1 MRPFAL
7 SAITIPLLLLVSF
20 SVAACGDSGTTTT
33 AADTR
38 TSTSAMQPLFKSTE
52 FTDPSMCGNCHKEI
66 YAQWQGSM
74 HSNAF
79 QDAFYLKMH
88 EEASKDTD
96 GAVDAFCT
104 GCHTPIGTYSGEVPP
119 TSGPQI
125 NEISKKGVQCDFC
138 HTVTDADFTFAPS
151 KIKRGQFTDSISTF
165 HDTAYSELHTKS
177 EFCGMCHDVTHP
189 DNKLALEATYTEWK
203 ASPYADQGIQC
214 QDCHMTPGPGVT
226 KPNPGTAAVGGP
238 LRPHIYTH
246 EFVGGNATSLAS
258 PEHQK
263 LARERLQAA
272 ASLSIT
278 PPASATPG
286 SNMDLQVTVNNKGA
300 GHYLPTGLTEVREM
314 WLDVTVTDA
323 NGKTIYRSGEVGAD
337 GVVDPRAVMYQTLF
351 KDKDGQTTH
360 KPWLA
365 DEILS
370 DKRIP
375 PMGSVTEKYSVPVPA
390 GTSLPLTVKASLR
403 YRTASQ
409 AMVDELMG
417 DEAIEIPVI
426 DMASATAEVK

>member
-1 MRPFAL
+1 
-7 SAITIPLLLLVSF
+7 
-20 SVAACGDSGTTTT
+20 
-33 AADTR
+33 
-38 TSTSAMQPLFKSTE
+38 
-52 FTDPSMCGNCHKEI
+52 MCGNCHTEI

-79 QDAFYLKMH
+79 QDKFYLKMH

-119 TSGPQI
+119 TSGAQI

-138 HTVTDADFTFAPS
+138 HTVTKADFTFAPS
-151 KIKRGQFTDSISTF
+151 KIKQGPFTDSISTF
-165 HDTAYSELHTKS
+165 HDTAYSELLTKS

-189 DNKLALEATYTEWK
+189 DNKLPLEATYSEWK
-203 ASPYADQGIQC
+203 ASPYAAQGIQC

-226 KPNPGTAAVGGP
+226 KPNPGTAALGGP
-238 LRPHIYTH
+238 ARPHIFTH
-246 EFVGGNATSLAS
+246 QFVGGNATSLAS

-263 LARERLQAA
+263 LATAQLQAA

-278 PPASATPG
+278 PPASVAPG
-286 SNMDLQVTVNNKGA
+286 SSMELQVTVTNKGA

-323 NGKTIYRSGEVGAD
+323 NGKTIYRSGEIGEDGA
-337 GVVDPRAVMYQTLF
+337 VDPQAVMYQSLF

-375 PMGSVTEKYSVPVPA
+375 PMGSITEKYSVSVPG
-390 GTSLPLTVKASLR
+390 GTAMPLTIKTSLR

-409 AMVDELMG
+409 SVVDELMG
-417 DEAIEIPVI
+417 EEAIEIPVI
-426 DMASATAEVK
+426 DMASATAVVR

>member
-1 MRPFAL
+1 MRPSAL
-7 SAITIPLLLLVSF
+7 SATMIFLLFLASF
-20 SVAACGDSGTTTT
+20 SVASCGDSGTATT
-33 AADTR
+33 AETKA
-38 TSTSAMQPLFKSTE
+38 STSAMEPLFKSTN
-52 FTDPSMCGNCHKEI
+52 FTDPTVCGSCHTEI
-66 YAQWQGSM
+66 FAQWQGSM

-79 QDAFYLKMH
+79 QDKFYLKMH
-88 EEASKDTD
+88 EEASKDTN

-125 NEISKKGVQCDFC
+125 SEISKKGIQCDFC
-138 HTVTDADFTFAPS
+138 HTVTGTNFTFAPS
-151 KIKRGQFTDSISTF
+151 KTKQGPFTDSISTF

-189 DNKLALEATYTEWK
+189 DNKLPLEATYTEWK
-203 ASPYADQGIQC
+203 ASPYAAQGIQC

-226 KPNPGTAAVGGP
+226 KPNPGTAALGGP
-238 LRPHIYTH
+238 ARPHIFTH
-246 EFVGGNATSLAS
+246 QFVGGNATSLAS
-258 PEHQK
+258 PEHQR
-263 LARERLQAA
+263 LATAQLQAA

-286 SNMDLQVTVNNKGA
+286 NSIDLQVTVNNKGA

-323 NGKTIYRSGEVGAD
+323 TGKTIYRSGEVGED
-337 GVVDPRAVMYQTLF
+337 GVVDPQAVMYQTLF

-370 DKRIP
+370 DNRIP
-375 PMGSVTEKYSVPVPA
+375 PMGSVTEKYSVPVPD
-390 GTSLPLTVKASLR
+390 GTAMPLTVKANLR

-409 AMVDELMG
+409 SVVDEVMG
-417 DEAIEIPVI
+417 DDAIEIPII

>member
-1 MRPFAL
+1 MRPFTL
-7 SAITIPLLLLVSF
+7 SATMILLLFVASLSVVS
-20 SVAACGDSGTTTT
+20 CGDSETT
-33 AADTR
+33 ATTETKAS
-38 TSTSAMQPLFKSTE
+38 TSTITPRFKSTD
-52 FTDPSMCGNCHKEI
+52 FTDPTMCGNCHTEI
-66 YAQWQGSM
+66 FAQWQGSM

-79 QDAFYLKMH
+79 TDKFYLKMH
-88 EEASKDTD
+88 DEASKDTG

-119 TSGPQI
+119 TTGPQI

-138 HTVTDADFTFAPS
+138 HTVTSANFTFAPS
-151 KIKRGQFTDSISTF
+151 KTKQGPFTDSISPF
-165 HDTAYSELHTKS
+165 HDTAYSELLTKS

-189 DNKLALEATYTEWK
+189 DNKLPLEATYTEWK
-203 ASPYADQGIQC
+203 ASPYATQGIQC

-226 KPNPGTAAVGGP
+226 KPNPGTAVVGGP
-238 LRPHIYTH
+238 ARPHIFTH
-246 EFVGGNATSLAS
+246 QFVGGNATSLAS
-258 PEHQK
+258 PEHQN
-263 LARERLQAA
+263 LATAQLRAA
-272 ASLSIT
+272 ASLAIT
-278 PPASATPG
+278 PPASAAPG
-286 SNMDLQVTVNNKGA
+286 SDMDLQVTVNNTGA

-323 NGKTIYRSGEVGAD
+323 AGKTIYRSGEID
-337 GVVDPRAVMYQTLF
+337 EEGVVDPQAVMYQTLF

-375 PMGSVTEKYSVPVPA
+375 PMGSMTEKYSVPVPS
-390 GTSLPLTVKASLR
+390 GTAVPLKIMVTLR

-409 AMVDELMG
+409 AVVDEVMG